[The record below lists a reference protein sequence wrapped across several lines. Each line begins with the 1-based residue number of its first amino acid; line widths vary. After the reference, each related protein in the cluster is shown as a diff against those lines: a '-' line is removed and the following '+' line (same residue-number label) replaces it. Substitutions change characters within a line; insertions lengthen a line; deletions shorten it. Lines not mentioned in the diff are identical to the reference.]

1 MRKSLAVIVFI
12 LATLTWSLAQSSGAA
27 PSAGQQPPSA
37 GSQAPD
43 AGQTQTSPSAPAAPS
58 GSSAQTPSQPGA
70 QSQAQGQL
78 PNAPIMEGCL
88 GGSDPAYTLTDK
100 AGTTYKLN
108 FPNTANVSVLASH
121 VGESVKVMGDVQD
134 AGKAGQSS
142 INVSKIGRGQGTCPG
157 GASAKPQT
165 PNSQAPSSQAPAPQ
179 TPKP

>member
-1 MRKSLAVIVFI
+1 MRRTLAVSVFV
-12 LATLTWSLAQSSGAA
+12 LATLTWSLAQNTGAA

-43 AGQTQTSPSAPAAPS
+43 AGQTQSSPSAPAAP

-70 QSQAQGQL
+70 QGQAQGQL
-78 PNAPIMEGCL
+78 PNAPITEGCL
-88 GGSDPAYTLTDK
+88 GGSDTAYTLTDK

-108 FPNTANVSVLASH
+108 FPADANVSVLSSH

-142 INVSKIGRGQGTCPG
+142 INVSKIGRGTGTC
-157 GASAKPQT
+157 SAGTSAQPQT
-165 PNSQAPSSQAPAPQ
+165 SKPAQPQAP
-179 TPKP
+179 KP